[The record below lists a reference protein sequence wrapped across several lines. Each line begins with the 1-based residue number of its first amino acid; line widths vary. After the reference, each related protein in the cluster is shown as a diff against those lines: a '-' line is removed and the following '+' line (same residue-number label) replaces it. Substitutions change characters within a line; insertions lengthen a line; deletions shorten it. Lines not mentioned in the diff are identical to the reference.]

1 MAYVEDLGLYRRML
15 MILAM
20 KMRRMKIDIFILNQ
34 LQVMKAM
41 R

>member
-20 KMRRMKIDIFILNQ
+20 KMWRMKIDIFILNQ